1 MKSSGKSDRAHAP
14 RSLRLVERFLE
25 MMAAER
31 GAAANTLQA
40 ATHLSHIL
48 KAKAPTAGFQRAN
61 SIVTRQ
67 SLQERTNGRERPRVR
82 GSRRIRKLVV
92 SAERTLQQ

>member
-1 MKSSGKSDRAHAP
+1 MKSSGKSDRAHAS

-40 ATHLSHIL
+40 YRRDLEAYAEHV
-48 KAKAPTAGFQRAN
+48 AG
-61 SIVTRQ
+61 
-67 SLQERTNGRERPRVR
+67 R
-82 GSRRIRKLVV
+82 GLD
-92 SAERTLQQ
+92 L